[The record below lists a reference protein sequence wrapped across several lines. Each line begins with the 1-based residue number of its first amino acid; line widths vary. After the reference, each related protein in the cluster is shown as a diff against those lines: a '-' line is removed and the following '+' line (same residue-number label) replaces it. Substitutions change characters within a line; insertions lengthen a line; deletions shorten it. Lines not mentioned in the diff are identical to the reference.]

1 MHQQRERQRGD
12 SLSIAPAWQWC
23 EHAFI
28 RRRKRLSVN
37 NLVRWGNQREAK
49 PQSSSPCNFDES
61 RTLPI
66 RSQTALV
73 PIFAVIKFT
82 HLRIC
87 RCEHADNEL
96 ISNRDGGCAL
106 DDHTAS
112 YSRGN
117 SRRDYRPGAAIKT

>member
-1 MHQQRERQRGD
+1 MFPGHLFLPLKDVPEGT
-12 SLSIAPAWQWC
+12 SLTISESLPGQYRWTMYLL
-23 EHAFI
+23 FSPLT
-28 RRRKRLSVN
+28 RN
-37 NLVRWGNQREAK
+37 DGVRNVGVGE
-49 PQSSSPCNFDES
+49 SS
-61 RTLPI
+61 
-66 RSQTALV
+66 SQTALV

-106 DDHTAS
+106 DDHTAP